1 MKRSVAIIGGGP
13 TGLMA
18 AYILSKHKF
27 DVTIY
32 ERKPTLGRKFLLAGR
47 GGLNITHS
55 ENIEEFLTKYGKNS
69 KIFKPILDNF
79 SQKDLINFCEMLGEK
94 TFVGSSGRVFPKSFK
109 ASPLLRSWLTTLNN
123 QNVKIKINHDWVGW
137 EDNKLFFKNGLK
149 KIIVDADIT
158 LLALGGLSWPK
169 LGSDGSWIKI
179 LKKDNIKITKIQP
192 TNCGFFV
199 KWSNVFKKRFAGH
212 PLKSV
217 KLIFKNKKIK
227 GEFIITKDGIE
238 GGIIYSVSSIL
249 RENINEMG
257 STEIII
263 DLKPDF
269 SIEKIKKLLL
279 KPRLKLTTS
288 NYLRKTLNLSE
299 VAIGLLMEF
308 KNKKKARSAAEMLNG
323 QPVGG
328 KRRSAHYSDLWNI
341 RYLPKFKWDNLM
353 EEIEYQKAAREQRQR
368 LELEMAKKE
377 RDFYMARVEQA
388 KMIASMEER
397 RKKRAEENPDSAPE
411 SPEEQMRMA
420 KLREKQEKSRLLRTF
435 KQRKALDDP
444 SIDSKQG
451 MMSLDMIKSLFGNPI
466 KKKSEVGIFQ

>member
-1 MKRSVAIIGGGP
+1 MKRNVAIIGGGP

-308 KNKKKARSAAEMLNG
+308 KNKKETNNQNVSNLAHVIKNYKLILDKPFLIDRSISTAGGIHFKSIKKDFTLVEKPNVYVAGEMLDWEAPTGGYLLQACISNG
-323 QPVGG
+323 AFV
-328 KRRSAHYSDLWNI
+328 ANNI
-341 RYLPKFKWDNLM
+341 INKNK
-353 EEIEYQKAAREQRQR
+353 
-368 LELEMAKKE
+368 
-377 RDFYMARVEQA
+377 
-388 KMIASMEER
+388 
-397 RKKRAEENPDSAPE
+397 
-411 SPEEQMRMA
+411 
-420 KLREKQEKSRLLRTF
+420 
-435 KQRKALDDP
+435 
-444 SIDSKQG
+444 
-451 MMSLDMIKSLFGNPI
+451 
-466 KKKSEVGIFQ
+466 